1 MTETQTWSLTF
12 SNSISITNDDSF
24 PSLVFE
30 NVTHVVS
37 VIMKY
42 QQCTVLKWW
51 KFFINRVFSF
61 LVSYIPVII
70 LIWEYQRK
78 MSWEVKKEMYLFLYK
93 PWTLYFQYEFSCG
106 NIRKDF
112 FGSVHWNIDRSN
124 CPQMFFKIVTLENFI
139 IFTGKHLCF
148 SVSIAKLLRT
158 AFLWNTSGGCSGC
171 FCTEAVLLQ
180 NRLGVLTNFIKFTG
194 KHLFRSLFCE

>member
-1 MTETQTWSLTF
+1 MR
-12 SNSISITNDDSF
+12 ISAKD
-24 PSLVFE
+24 
-30 NVTHVVS
+30 
-37 VIMKY
+37 
-42 QQCTVLKWW
+42 VLG
-51 KFFINRVFSF
+51 S
-61 LVSYIPVII
+61 
-70 LIWEYQRK
+70 
-78 MSWEVKKEMYLFLYK
+78 KKEMYLFLYK

-106 NIRKDF
+106 NIWKDF

-124 CPQMFFKIVTLENFI
+124 CSQMFFKIVTLENFI

-180 NRLGVLTNFIKFTG
+180 NRCSYKLYKIHWKTSVPE
-194 KHLFRSLFCE
+194 SLLWIMLQASSL